1 VDRGEKMKK
10 QYKIKLLI
18 YAFVCLLLMGA
29 VIINLSKDYS
39 LAKLVLAIL
48 LLVFMTSQFLSSYH
62 AYYRD
67 SNKINVDELSYHI
80 KKVGADTFNN
90 FPVVT
95 LVYNDKY
102 KIEWANYYSKQVID
116 KRMINKH
123 LSDIDMTLYEK
134 LSLKHYMVEIKGRI
148 YEVNHNI
155 ELRTLYL
162 VDVSKRE
169 QHIRLL
175 EDKKLAIGY
184 LVLDNLAESISDFTD
199 QKRYMFMGRIN
210 STIMDY
216 AKEQGLFLK
225 TYGEGK
231 YLILVEHMVL
241 NQMIQNKFDILSKIR
256 KVSDLFETTLTIS
269 IGIAAN
275 QESLIGL
282 NDKAMEALELTQS
295 RGGDQVALM
304 LGDKNVKFF
313 GGKSNIIEKRNRVR
327 ARVVARELDELIE
340 GADQVII
347 MGHKIP
353 DTDAFGACMG
363 ILNIVSRRDR
373 EGYIVLDSKE
383 IDNTLGKVITYLQE
397 NNSTVLNKVVSPQ
410 VAMDLIT
417 SKSLL
422 VVVDTQN
429 PNLVIEPKVLQKAK
443 KVVVIDHHRRGTQFI
458 ESPTLIYTE
467 MYASSSVELIS
478 EIIEYY
484 PTKLQINDL
493 DATIMLAGMI
503 VDTNNFT
510 YRTGSRT
517 FEAASFLRKQGA
529 DTLAV
534 QTMLRE
540 SYQEH
545 LIRAILFEKVEITH
559 DHMAIVVADNI
570 DNLTNVKLAQTAD
583 WLLMIEN
590 VKASFV
596 IGKLDANTVGV
607 SSRSFGEVNVQLIME
622 KMQGGGH
629 FNNAATQLKD
639 ITLQHAYEL
648 LTESIKEYLKELEND
663 ESNSIN

>member
-1 VDRGEKMKK
+1 MDRGEIMKK

-18 YAFVCLLLMGA
+18 YTFVCLILMLT
-29 VIINLSKDYS
+29 VTINLSVDYS
-39 LAKLVLAIL
+39 PSKLVLALL
-48 LLVFMTSQFLSSYH
+48 LLVFMTVQFMSSYR
-62 AYYRD
+62 YYYND
-67 SNKINVDELSYHI
+67 SNMVNVDQLGYHI

-95 LVYNDKY
+95 IVYNDKY

-116 KRMINKH
+116 KRLVNKH
-123 LSDIDMTLYEK
+123 ISDIDMTLYEK
-134 LSLKHYMVEIKGRI
+134 LSLKHYLVEIKGRI

-162 VDVSKRE
+162 VDVTKRE
-169 QHIRLL
+169 QHIRSL

-210 STIMDY
+210 STIMEY

-225 TYGEGK
+225 SYGEGK
-231 YLILVEHMVL
+231 YLLLIEHHVL
-241 NQMIQNKFDILSKIR
+241 NQMIQNKFDILAKIR

-275 QESLIGL
+275 QDSLIGL

-304 LGDKNVKFF
+304 LGDKIKFF

-327 ARVVARELDELIE
+327 ARVVARELDELID

-363 ILNIVSRRDR
+363 ILNIVSRKDR

-383 IDNTLGKVITYLQE
+383 IDNTLSKVITYLQE
-397 NNSTVLNKVVSPQ
+397 NNSPVLNKVVSPQ
-410 VAMDLIT
+410 VAIDLIT

-429 PNLVIEPKVLQKAK
+429 PNLVIEPKILQKAK

-545 LIRAILFEKVEITH
+545 LIRAILFEKVEITN

-596 IGKLDANTVGV
+596 IGKLDQNTVGV

-629 FNNAATQLKD
+629 FNNAATQIKD
-639 ITLQHAYEL
+639 ITLQHAYER

-663 ESNSIN
+663 ESNSID